1 LAQKKAD
8 ELPALNTT
16 LTPPAPAQRT
26 LELDELWSFVH
37 DKKNQCW
44 IWIALCAMTKQ
55 MVAFVAG
62 DRGTQTC
69 RALWREIPWR
79 YKRAKCYSDFW
90 ERPKPVRCCFGAKK
104 AYSNVVPSDQH
115 EAVGKESGKTN
126 HVERWNNTLRQRLGQ
141 FVRKTLSFSKCWEL
155 HVARLRL
162 FVHRYNLEIAEN
174 ILN

>member
-1 LAQKKAD
+1 LDQKKAD
-8 ELPALNTT
+8 QLPNLNST
-16 LTPPAPAQRT
+16 LTPPKPEDRV

-44 IWIALCAMTKQ
+44 IWIALCAVTKQ
-55 MVAFVAG
+55 VVAFVAG
-62 DRGTQTC
+62 DRSTQTC

-90 ERPKPVRCCFGAKK
+90 E
-104 AYSNVVPSDQH
+104 AYSSVVPSDQH

-155 HVARLRL
+155 HVARLKL
-162 FVHRYNLEIAEN
+162 FVHRYNLEIAGN

>member
-1 LAQKKAD
+1 LDQKKA
-8 ELPALNTT
+8 EGLPNLNST
-16 LTPPAPAQRT
+16 LTPPAPSERT

-44 IWIALCAMTKQ
+44 IWIALCAVTKQ
-55 MVAFVAG
+55 VVAFVAG

-69 RALWREIPWR
+69 RALWRAIPWR
-79 YKRAKCYSDFW
+79 YKHAKCYSDFW
-90 ERPKPVRCCFGAKK
+90 E
-104 AYSNVVPSDQH
+104 AYLSVVPSDQH

-141 FVRKTLSFSKCWEL
+141 FVRKTLSFSKSWEL